1 MSEAESEVQVLDASA
16 LLAWLQDEPG
26 ADEVKLE
33 HSVINSVNFSEVLQ
47 KAKQNGVD
55 VTGIEEELTA
65 LGLRLQNF
73 SVEEATKAAE
83 LYRVTKPYGLSLGDR
98 ACLATALVS
107 GGVAVTAEQ
116 VWSKLGDIRVRQIR

>member
-83 LYRVTKPYGLSLGDR
+83 LYRANLTGCRSVTGL
-98 ACLATALVS
+98 A
-107 GGVAVTAEQ
+107 
-116 VWSKLGDIRVRQIR
+116 